1 MGVVLFKF
9 YITLFFLLVTLQAE
23 VLSADLPLLK
33 PSLLTNQQNSTSLRI
48 DQLLESS
55 IQNAL
60 ISGGVILIGNRQ
72 GTLFEKAYGRVSST
86 PDSRPMTVDTVFD
99 LASLTKVIATTPA
112 ILKLAEGGRLSLVD
126 PVKRWFPELEGK
138 GKDDLLVMH
147 LLTHTSA
154 LNDFSLSPENPMES
168 AVDGVA
174 DQTLKGEVGSRFH
187 YADINFILLGEM
199 VRRVSGEAL
208 NEYTAKIFYK
218 PMEMKDTGFL
228 PSVEL
233 KSRAAAT
240 VGDGSLQF
248 LGDPQDHLARQLGGV
263 AGHAG
268 LFSTAGDLAV
278 FCRMMLSGGR
288 SSGREILAQR
298 TVNQM
303 IAPYFSRGG
312 KVTRGLGWDIAS
324 PFSAPRG
331 AFFSRSSFG
340 HTGYSGASLWLDPD
354 ADLFVILLTSRLEF
368 RKKAEFSQLR
378 SELSTL
384 AVEAFG
390 VPLLLNELEEEA
402 VNR

>member
-1 MGVVLFKF
+1 M
-9 YITLFFLLVTLQAE
+9 
-23 VLSADLPLLK
+23 
-33 PSLLTNQQNSTSLRI
+33 
-48 DQLLESS
+48 ESS

-60 ISGGVILIGNRQ
+60 ISGGVILIGNRG

-86 PDSRPMTVDTVFD
+86 PDSRPMTIDTVFD

-126 PVKRWFPELEGK
+126 PVRRWFPELEGK

-154 LNDFSLSPENPMES
+154 LNDFSLSPEKPMES

-174 DQTLKGEVGSRFH
+174 DQSLKGEIGSRFH

-208 NEYTAKIFYK
+208 NEYTAKMFYK

-228 PSVEL
+228 PSTEL

-240 VGDGSLQF
+240 LGDGDLQF
-248 LGDPQDHLARQLGGV
+248 IGDPQDHLARQLGGV

-268 LFSTAGDLAV
+268 LFSTSRDLAV

-288 SSGREILAQR
+288 SSDREILAQR

-312 KVTRGLGWDIAS
+312 KVTRGLGWDISS

-331 AFFSRSSFG
+331 AFFSQSSFG

-368 RKKAEFSQLR
+368 RKKTEFSQLR

-390 VPLLLNELEEEA
+390 VPVLLNELEEEET

>member
-1 MGVVLFKF
+1 MFKYGVM
-9 YITLFFLLVTLQAE
+9 FFLLLNLQTAAF
-23 VLSADLPLLK
+23 SADLPSLK
-33 PSLLTNQQNSTSLRI
+33 SPLITNQQSSPSLRI
-48 DQLLESS
+48 DQLMESS

-60 ISGGVILIGNRQ
+60 ISGGVILIGSRER
-72 GTLFEKAYGRVSST
+72 TLFEKAYGRVSST
-86 PDSRPMTVDTVFD
+86 QDSRSMTVDTVFD

-112 ILKLAEGGRLSLVD
+112 ILKLAEGRRLSLVD
-126 PVKRWFPELEGK
+126 PVKKWFPELEGK

-154 LNDFSLSPENPMES
+154 LNDFSLAAEKPMRS

-174 DQTLKGEVGSRFH
+174 EQSLKGEIGSRFH

-199 VRRVSGEAL
+199 VRRVSGEEL
-208 NEYTAKIFYK
+208 NEYTARKFYV
-218 PMEMKDTGFL
+218 PMGMKDTGFL
-228 PSVEL
+228 PSSEL
-233 KSRAAAT
+233 KSRTAAT
-240 VGDGSLQF
+240 VGDGNLQF
-248 LGDPQDHLARQLGGV
+248 IGEPQDPLARRLGGV

-268 LFSTAGDLAV
+268 LFSTSRDLAV
-278 FCRMMLSGGR
+278 FCRMMLSGGK
-288 SSGREILAQR
+288 SSDKKIMAER

-303 IAPYFSRGG
+303 TAPYFSRGG
-312 KVTRGLGWDIAS
+312 KVTRGLGWDISS

-331 AFFSRSSFG
+331 AFFSESSYG

-368 RKKAEFSQLR
+368 RKKTEFSQLR

-390 VPLLLNELEEEA
+390 VPVSLNELEKEA
-402 VNR
+402 AKR

>member
-1 MGVVLFKF
+1 M
-9 YITLFFLLVTLQAE
+9 FLLLNLHAVAS
-23 VLSADLPLLK
+23 SADLPPPK
-33 PSLLTNQQNSTSLRI
+33 PSLLTNQHNSTSLRI
-48 DQLLESS
+48 DQLMESS

-60 ISGGVILIGNRQ
+60 ISGGVILIGNRD
-72 GTLFEKAYGRVSST
+72 GTLFEKAYGRVSAT
-86 PDSRPMTVDTVFD
+86 ADSRAMTVDTVFD

-126 PVKRWFPELEGK
+126 PVRRWFPELEGK

-154 LNDFSLSPENPMES
+154 LNDFSLSPEKPMQS

-174 DQTLKGEVGSRFH
+174 GQSLKGEIGSRFH

-208 NEYTAKIFYK
+208 NEYTAKMFYK

-228 PSVEL
+228 PSVEQ

-240 VGDGSLQF
+240 LGDGALQF

-268 LFSTAGDLAV
+268 LFSTARDLAV

-288 SSGREILAQR
+288 SAGREILAQR

-312 KVTRGLGWDIAS
+312 KVTRGLGWDISS